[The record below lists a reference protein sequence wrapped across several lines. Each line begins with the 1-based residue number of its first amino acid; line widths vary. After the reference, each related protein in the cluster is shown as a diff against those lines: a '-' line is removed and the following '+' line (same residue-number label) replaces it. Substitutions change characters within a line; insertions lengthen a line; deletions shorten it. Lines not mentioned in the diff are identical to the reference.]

1 MYEYGTFF
9 SLFPSINL
17 INGTNFFVVIIA
29 LIIAFFLLG
38 LLFGLRASKRKKSP
52 KKNERTARDTA
63 VEQPQQIGSVEQ
75 DNQEDEYLQ
84 NRGQYDR
91 KRNSNRNYYNNYW

>member
-1 MYEYGTFF
+1 MYEFGTFF

-17 INGTNFFVVIIA
+17 INSTNFFVVMIA

-38 LLFGLRASKRKKSP
+38 LLFGLRARKKSP
-52 KKNERTARDTA
+52 KKKERTARDTV
-63 VEQPQQIGSVEQ
+63 VEQPQQMESVEQ
-75 DNQEDEYLQ
+75 DNQEDEFLQ